1 MPLTVLWNLS
11 TKTCTAI
18 WGGGLLLICPVS
30 FGAGSL
36 PLLSITSGDAT
47 QDFSVSLQILFVLT
61 ALTFLPTALMA
72 MTSFTRILIVLAI
85 LRQALGLQQTPPTR
99 LLIGLALIL
108 TLFIMRPVF
117 EDIRDHAVEP
127 YLNDQLSFQDSVK
140 EGVIPLHRFMLNQ
153 TRKADLEQFFVLS
166 GEKPPG
172 NLSDTPLTTLVPAFL
187 TSELKTAFQIGFM
200 IFLPFLVI
208 DLIIASIL
216 MALGMMML
224 SPLIIS
230 LPFKLMLFVLVDG
243 WGMTIGSLARSF

>member
-1 MPLTVLWNLS
+1 MQTDVLTWLP
-11 TKTCTAI
+11 AI
-18 WGGGLLLICPVS
+18 TS
-30 FGAGSL
+30 AAGNL
-36 PLLSITSGDAT
+36 PLLTVTGGGTS
-47 QDFSVSLQILFVLT
+47 QDYSVNLQILLILT

-108 TLFIMRPVF
+108 TLFIMQPVF
-117 EDIRDHAVEP
+117 EDIRTRAVEP
-127 YLNDQLSFQDSVK
+127 YMNEELSFQASVK
-140 EGVIPLHRFMLNQ
+140 EGLIPLHTFMLHQ
-153 TRKADLEQFFVLS
+153 TRQADLEQFFVLS
-166 GEKPPG
+166 GEKPPSS
-172 NLSDTPLTTLVPAFL
+172 LSETPLTTLVPAFL

-208 DLIIASIL
+208 DLIIASVL

-243 WGMTIGSLARSF
+243 WGMIVGTLARSF